1 MTSLVRDVNSCMD
14 YDITGKGK
22 ECWIGSHRIC
32 VLPLTSALQL
42 NRLIELALS
51 TVANHIVLYPIQLVE
66 IFVLGVGSMAEVTP
80 FSLSFSS
87 KSRNWA
93 AAHFKPACRIGPVF
107 AFVCFLFFD
116 LFVFFFLE
124 SKLWWWLLYQTSW
137 LKGTFSMGVE
147 CIVIREM
154 ETNEHTTLIM
164 IL

>member
-107 AFVCFLFFD
+107 AFVCFLF
-116 LFVFFFLE
+116 LFLICSFFFFR
-124 SKLWWWLLYQTSW
+124 KQTLVVVIVPNFLAEGHFFYGS
-137 LKGTFSMGVE
+137 GVH
-147 CIVIREM
+147 CYKR
-154 ETNEHTTLIM
+154 NGDK
-164 IL
+164 